1 MNNYLNYPL
10 NNNSMKLKY
19 TLFIF
24 CTLAIAFQSLRAQ
37 VSEVGKSDSNVRYV
51 TGEGTYITLSKK
63 DKFIFNINATLQ
75 PGFQLKSEDV
85 EDVTTNSEQLS
96 LNLVRLGL
104 NFSAYDNRLTM
115 AILSDFTGT
124 TGILEGWIGI
134 ASKNKKYRLVF
145 GERQTN
151 TNNRLAMADE
161 RYASVMAPTISGK
174 SNDGSIYGGLM
185 QNFVSTTREG
195 GLYFETNFSINKMR
209 LYPSVSITTGE
220 GQGFFDPV
228 ANSGFKYGG
237 RIDFMPLGDFIKN
250 NAFISQDIYHEPKPK
265 FAIGVADSYNVKTS
279 NSIGAGNG
287 TVSGIYDETGKA
299 AFANY
304 NKFVVDLIFKYNGFA
319 FVGEYI
325 DGSIHGK
332 DLFTDT
338 AGEVRLT
345 PENASAKYSVGS
357 AINVQ
362 SSYVTHDGWA
372 FEGRYSYVKPEF
384 DVATSIIQTQH
395 WYTAAFNKYMMNN
408 ALKFGINATYI
419 DQNGAGQN
427 KTTWINNLAVQ
438 ISF

>member
-19 TLFIF
+19 NLFIF
-24 CTLAIAFQSLRAQ
+24 CTLAIAFQSLSAQ
-37 VSEVGKSDSNVRYV
+37 VSEVGKSHSNVRYV
-51 TGEGTYITLSKK
+51 PGDGTFITLSKK
-63 DKFIFNINATLQ
+63 DKFVFNINATLQ
-75 PGFQLKSEDV
+75 PGFQLKSEEV
-85 EDVTTNSEQLS
+85 ENVTTNSEQLS

-104 NFSAYDNRLTM
+104 NFSAYDDRLTM
-115 AILSDFTGT
+115 GILSDFTGT
-124 TGILEGWIGI
+124 TGILEGWIAI
-134 ASKNKKYRLVF
+134 ASKNKKYRLIF

-161 RYASVMAPTISGK
+161 RYASVMGPSISGK

-195 GLYFETNFSINKMR
+195 GLYFETNFNINKMR

-250 NAFISQDIYHEPKPK
+250 NAFISEDIYHEPKPK
-265 FAIGVADSYNVKTS
+265 LAIGVADSYNIKTS

-287 TVSGIYDETGKA
+287 TVSGIYDKNGEVA
-299 AFANY
+299 YANY
-304 NKFVVDLIFKYNGFA
+304 NKFVLDFIFKYNGFA

-325 DGSIHGK
+325 DGTVHGK
-332 DLFTDT
+332 DLFTDIS
-338 AGEVRLT
+338 AAVRLT
-345 PENASAKYSVGS
+345 PESASSKYSMGS
-357 AINVQ
+357 AINLQ

-372 FEGRYSYVKPEF
+372 IEGRYSYIKPEF

-395 WYTAAFNKYMMNN
+395 WYTAGFNKYMMNN
-408 ALKFGINATYI
+408 AIKFGINATYI
-419 DQNGAGQN
+419 DQNGSGQN